1 MYTSFISHPSAT
13 FTRLALIATVPL
25 LGACASGGD
34 MDSGGSFGPVTT
46 ATSDGTDGGTGG
58 DSSGESDGSSG
69 GSGSAGGSST
79 GGPAEVCGD
88 GTLDPGETCDDG
100 NTLDGDGCQADC
112 TPTPA
117 GCGDKVAQP
126 GELCHDLGGS
136 FSVEGAGGVTLGD
149 LDGDGDLDLVASEPT
164 KNRVRRFLLEEASG
178 TDEATFLAG
187 VRPNLLD
194 LYDLNDD
201 GNPDLSARTG
211 NPNDRGWSMLPGNG
225 QGMFGAVEV
234 GIDGGLYAYAVG
246 NLNLDGIPDL
256 VFSVPSFLGVPDVV
270 VSLANYGLSVGNN
283 AVYLDGWEAKA
294 PIPFLAMADLDGDG
308 RDDLVAASDTS
319 PADYFIVKTSGTDGT
334 FEAPTTLGAFPTPV
348 DLVVHDL
355 NSDGYQDVLAAL
367 EGQQQL
373 LVLYLDE
380 NAGIDT
386 IAYVPLDFEAQ
397 RLALGRFDAGSGL
410 DLAAVTPQGT
420 LELLSHVGGDALFG
434 EGISVPLGEVPSQIA
449 VGDVNDD
456 GLDDLAVALPGAG
469 QVQLVLS
476 NP

>member
-1 MYTSFISHPSAT
+1 
-13 FTRLALIATVPL
+13 
-25 LGACASGGD
+25 
-34 MDSGGSFGPVTT
+34 MDSGSSLGPMTT
-46 ATSDGTDGGTGG
+46 ATGGDTGDDTAAGGSTDGST
-58 DSSGESDGSSG
+58 G

-79 GGPAEVCGD
+79 GGPDGICGD
-88 GTLDPGETCDDG
+88 GTLDPGEGCDDG

-117 GCGDKVAQP
+117 GCGDKIAQP

-136 FSVEGAGGVTLGD
+136 FSVEGAGGVALGD
-149 LDGDGDLDLVASEPT
+149 LDDDGDLDLIASEPT
-164 KNRVRRFLLEEASG
+164 QNRVRRFLLEEATG

-194 LYDLNDD
+194 LYDLDND
-201 GNPDLSARTG
+201 GNLDLSARTG

-225 QGMFGAVEV
+225 QGMFGAVEN

-246 NLNLDGIPDL
+246 NLDLDGVPDM
-256 VFSVPSFLGVPDVV
+256 VFSLPSFLGVDDVV
-270 VSLANYGLSVGNN
+270 VSLANYALDVGGSKT
-283 AVYLDGWEAKA
+283 LIDGWEAKT
-294 PIPFLAMADLDGDG
+294 PIPFLALADLDGDG
-308 RDDLVAASDTS
+308 RDDLVAASATS
-319 PADYFIVKTSGTDGT
+319 PADYFIVKTNGYDGT
-334 FEAPTTLGAFPTPV
+334 FDAPTTLGAFPTPV

-355 NSDGYQDVLAAL
+355 NGDGYQDVLAAL

-373 LVLYLDE
+373 LALYLDE
-380 NAGIDT
+380 NAAIDT

-397 RLALGRFDAGSGL
+397 RLALGRFDASSGL

-420 LELLSHVGGDALFG
+420 LEILSHVGGDALFG
-434 EGISVPLGEVPSQIA
+434 DGVTVPLGEVPSQIA

-456 GLDDLAVALPGAG
+456 GLDDLAVALPGAS